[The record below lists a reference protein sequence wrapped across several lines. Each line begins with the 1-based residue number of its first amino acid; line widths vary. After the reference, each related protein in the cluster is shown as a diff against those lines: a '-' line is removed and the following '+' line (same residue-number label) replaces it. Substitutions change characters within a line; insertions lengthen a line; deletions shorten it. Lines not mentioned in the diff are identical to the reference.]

1 MTTLTIIL
9 QAIEYIKTLIFSL
22 LKVKK
27 SENQE
32 SLEIQKESQI
42 LEEPMKQKD
51 IIPEKLFNT
60 LFPKAKIGTLK
71 ALNSMLPEYEI
82 NTKERIAAFVSQCA
96 HESGGFRYT
105 SENLNYSAE
114 SLMKVFGKYFDGTVR
129 DPVDYE
135 RKPEKIANV
144 VYASRMGN
152 SGIKSGDGW
161 KYRGRGF
168 IQITGKNNYTKFQE
182 DTGIEVLENPDK
194 IQSDVALSL
203 GTALW
208 YWEKHNLNKFA
219 DSGDIVG
226 LTKKI
231 NGGTNGLEDRQQKYK
246 EIIDSLI

>member
-105 SENLNYSAE
+105 EENLNYSENA
-114 SLMKVFGKYFDGTVR
+114 LLTTFGKYFGEKRNPKDFA
-129 DPVDYE
+129 
-135 RKPEKIANV
+135 KQPEKIANV

-152 SGIKSGDGW
+152 AGIKSGEGW

-194 IQSDVALSL
+194 IQDDINLSL
-203 GTALW
+203 LTALW
-208 YWEKHNLNKFA
+208 YWERHSLNSFA
-219 DSGDIVG
+219 DAEDIVG